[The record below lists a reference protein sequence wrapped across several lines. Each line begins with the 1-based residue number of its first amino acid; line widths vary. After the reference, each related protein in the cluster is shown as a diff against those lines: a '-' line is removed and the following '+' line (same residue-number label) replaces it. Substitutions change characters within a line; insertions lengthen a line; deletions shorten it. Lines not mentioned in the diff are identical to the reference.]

1 VLGTSGDVELH
12 SIVQIPRQYH
22 SKAISD
28 DDFVDTM
35 GRAATS
41 RSKSNAELTTLT
53 SVHAASCLLAPVH
66 CLLHCLQSTA
76 SSTASSPLPPVH
88 CLQSTASSQLPPVNC
103 LQSTASS
110 QLPPVNCLQSTASRQ
125 LPPVNCLPST
135 TYCLLSSAACRLPD
149 SAERSIR
156 GGSRGASALHFDG
169 SE

>member
-1 VLGTSGDVELH
+1 VLGTSGDIELH
-12 SIVQIPRQYH
+12 RDCADSE
-22 SKAISD
+22 AISD
-28 DDFVDTM
+28 DDYVVTM

-41 RSKSNAELTTLT
+41 RSKSNAELPTLT
-53 SVHAASCLLAPVH
+53 SVDAACRPLPPVH
-66 CLLHCLQSTA
+66 
-76 SSTASSPLPPVH
+76 LPPVH
-88 CLQSTASSQLPPVNC
+88 CLPSTASRQLPPVNC

-110 QLPPVNCLQSTASRQ
+110 QLPPVYCLQSTACRPLPPVNCLPSTASRQ